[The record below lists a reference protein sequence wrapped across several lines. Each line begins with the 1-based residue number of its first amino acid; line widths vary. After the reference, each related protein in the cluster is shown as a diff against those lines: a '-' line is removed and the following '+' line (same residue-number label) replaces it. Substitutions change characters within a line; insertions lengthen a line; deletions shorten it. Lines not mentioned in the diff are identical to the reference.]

1 MKKVVL
7 MGVPHH
13 NNLGDNAIAL
23 AEKEFIKDFF
33 PEYDYY
39 EISEETIDKCVY
51 KVIDYIAKDSLIFLH
66 GGGNFGDEY
75 LYVEEGRRKVIE
87 LFPDN
92 KVIQTPD
99 IVTYLNKS
107 DNETKR
113 EGLLFM
119 LRNDVERVTTD
130 EQTEYLEKIAEKYF
144 SKIDYKDIARG
155 APILAKDREQKLDEM
170 FSRCRHAQLI
180 ITDRLHGMIF
190 AAITSTP
197 CIALKSYNHK
207 ITSSKDNF
215 KHLEYIR
222 YIEDVKDVE
231 EQIKY
236 LLNTKFEPYD
246 NEFAKKRFI
255 KVIKEEI
262 KIE

>member
-1 MKKVVL
+1 
-7 MGVPHH
+7 
-13 NNLGDNAIAL
+13 
-23 AEKEFIKDFF
+23 
-33 PEYDYY
+33 
-39 EISEETIDKCVY
+39 
-51 KVIDYIAKDSLIFLH
+51 
-66 GGGNFGDEY
+66 
-75 LYVEEGRRKVIE
+75 
-87 LFPDN
+87 
-92 KVIQTPD
+92 
-99 IVTYLNKS
+99 
-107 DNETKR
+107 
-113 EGLLFM
+113 M

-215 KHLEYIR
+215 KHLE
-222 YIEDVKDVE
+222 

>member
-1 MKKVVL
+1 MKQKRR
-7 MGVPHH
+7 
-13 NNLGDNAIAL
+13 
-23 AEKEFIKDFF
+23 FIIYVKKWCRKG
-33 PEYDYY
+33 YNWW
-39 EISEETIDKCVY
+39 TNW
-51 KVIDYIAKDSLIFLH
+51 IF
-66 GGGNFGDEY
+66 GKNC
-75 LYVEEGRRKVIE
+75 RKI
-87 LFPDN
+87 
-92 KVIQTPD
+92 
-99 IVTYLNKS
+99 
-107 DNETKR
+107 
-113 EGLLFM
+113 
-119 LRNDVERVTTD
+119 
-130 EQTEYLEKIAEKYF
+130 F

-246 NEFAKKRFI
+246 NEFAKNDS
-255 KVIKEEI
+255 
-262 KIE
+262 